1 MGKAEKRVPR
11 AEDMSGYL
19 VKRAQSVIHL
29 ALEEIVSRQ
38 GLGIPHYVVLTLL
51 AESPGLPNAELA
63 RKAFV
68 TPQSMNEVLKQLEAS
83 GLVERQQSQ
92 SNARIL
98 NAHLTRGQ
106 EKMAIGRRRRSG
118 IGRASAPG
126 SHAGRSPCPEPIAR
140 DDHPKHDPDAVRFI
154 RRTRMAMSQSMRRH
168 PDVHKPTLI
177 FRMSAEADLAYH
189 DRCAL

>member
-1 MGKAEKRVPR
+1 MGKTEKRVPN
-11 AEDMSGYL
+11 AEEMSGYL

-68 TPQSMNEVLKQLEAS
+68 TPQSMNEVLRQLEAS
-83 GLVERQQSQ
+83 GLVERHQSQ

-98 NAHLTRGQ
+98 NAHLTRAG
-106 EKMAIGRRRRSG
+106 KKTWRSVDHG
-118 IGRASAPG
+118 VRELEERLLRGLTQDEVRVLN
-126 SHAGRSPCPEPIAR
+126 RSLETI
-140 DDHPKHDPDAVRFI
+140 I
-154 RRTRMAMSQSMRRH
+154 RNMT
-168 PDVHKPTLI
+168 PTP
-177 FRMSAEADLAYH
+177 
-189 DRCAL
+189 

>member
-1 MGKAEKRVPR
+1 MGKAEKRLPR
-11 AEDMSGYL
+11 AEEMSGYL

-83 GLVERQQSQ
+83 GLVVRQQSQ

-98 NAHLTRGQ
+98 NAHLTQAGKKKWGSVVDGVQELEERLLRGLSQ
-106 EKMAIGRRRRSG
+106 DEVRVLNRSLET
-118 IGRASAPG
+118 IIRNMTPAP
-126 SHAGRSPCPEPIAR
+126 
-140 DDHPKHDPDAVRFI
+140 
-154 RRTRMAMSQSMRRH
+154 
-168 PDVHKPTLI
+168 
-177 FRMSAEADLAYH
+177 
-189 DRCAL
+189 

>member
-1 MGKAEKRVPR
+1 MKFHCSLRYSASFSLTSARCRPGRQGSELPR

-29 ALEEIVSRQ
+29 ALEEIVSKQ

-51 AESPGLPNAELA
+51 AETPGLPNAELA

-83 GLVERQQSQ
+83 GLVERHQSP

-98 NAHLTRGQ
+98 CAHLT
-106 EKMAIGRRRRSG
+106 
-118 IGRASAPG
+118 
-126 SHAGRSPCPEPIAR
+126 
-140 DDHPKHDPDAVRFI
+140 D
-154 RRTRMAMSQSMRRH
+154 
-168 PDVHKPTLI
+168 
-177 FRMSAEADLAYH
+177 
-189 DRCAL
+189 

>member
-11 AEDMSGYL
+11 AEKMSGYL

-83 GLVERQQSQ
+83 GLVQRQQSQ
-92 SNARIL
+92 SNARVL
-98 NAHLTRGQ
+98 NAHLT
-106 EKMAIGRRRRSG
+106 
-118 IGRASAPG
+118 
-126 SHAGRSPCPEPIAR
+126 HAGKKKWRSV
-140 DDHPKHDPDAVRFI
+140 DDGVQELEERLLQGLAQDEVRVLNRSLETIIRNMTPKP
-154 RRTRMAMSQSMRRH
+154 
-168 PDVHKPTLI
+168 
-177 FRMSAEADLAYH
+177 
-189 DRCAL
+189 